1 MKAVIVLSH
10 LMNIHG
16 QLGNESKSRAK
27 LAYKIF
33 TSIDSKSLIL
43 TLGWDYRDDSNIPIA
58 ISMRDYLISQGID
71 SKKIM
76 IDINSRD
83 TVGDAIFSKIN
94 FYDKYLFKELH
105 IVTSD
110 YHTERTKFIFEKII
124 PCKIKVH
131 GSKTNQGNN
140 KKISEEKSLEAF
152 KSTFSDTNFKSNKS
166 LIKTLTTKHPFY
178 NGSVYEQL
186 KLSK

>member
-1 MKAVIVLSH
+1 LKAVIVLSH
-10 LMNIHG
+10 LMNMHG

-33 TSIDSKSLIL
+33 TTIDSKSLIL

-58 ISMRDYLISQGID
+58 ISMRDYLITQGID
-71 SKKIM
+71 CKKIH

-105 IVTSD
+105 IITSD
-110 YHTERTKFIFEKII
+110 YHTERTKFIFEKIM

-131 GSKTNQGNN
+131 GSKTDQGKN
-140 KKISEEKSLEAF
+140 KKTAEEKSLEAF

-166 LIKTLTTKHPFY
+166 LIKTLITKHPFY
-178 NGSVYEQL
+178 NGSVYEQF
-186 KLSK
+186 KFSK

>member
-1 MKAVIVLSH
+1 M
-10 LMNIHG
+10 HG

-33 TSIDSKSLIL
+33 TTIDSKSLIL

-58 ISMRDYLISQGID
+58 ISMRDYLITQGID
-71 SKKIM
+71 CKKIQ

-105 IVTSD
+105 IITSD
-110 YHTERTKFIFEKII
+110 YHTERTKFIFEKIM

-131 GSKTNQGNN
+131 GSKTDQGKN
-140 KKISEEKSLEAF
+140 KKTAEEKSLEAF
-152 KSTFSDTNFKSNKS
+152 KRTFSDTNFKSNKS
-166 LIKTLTTKHPFY
+166 LIKTLITKHPFY
-178 NGSVYEQL
+178 NGSVHEQF
-186 KLSK
+186 KFSK

>member
-1 MKAVIVLSH
+1 MLSH
-10 LMNIHG
+10 LMNMHG

-33 TSIDSKSLIL
+33 TTIDSKSLIL

-58 ISMRDYLISQGID
+58 ISMRDYLITQGID
-71 SKKIM
+71 CKKIH

-105 IVTSD
+105 IITSD
-110 YHTERTKFIFEKII
+110 YHTERTKFIFEKIM

-131 GSKTNQGNN
+131 GSKTDQGKN
-140 KKISEEKSLEAF
+140 KKTAEEKSLEAF

-166 LIKTLTTKHPFY
+166 LIKTLITKHPFY
-178 NGSVYEQL
+178 NGSVYEQF
-186 KLSK
+186 KFSK

>member
-10 LMNIHG
+10 LMNMHG

-33 TSIDSKSLIL
+33 TSIDRKSLIL
-43 TLGWDYRDDSNIPIA
+43 TLGWDYRDDLNIPIA
-58 ISMRDYLISQGID
+58 ISMRDYLITQGID
-71 SKKIM
+71 RKKIH

-110 YHTERTKFIFEKII
+110 YHTERTKFIFEKIM
-124 PCKIKVH
+124 PCKIRVH
-131 GSKTNQGNN
+131 GSKTKQGSN

-166 LIKTLTTKHPFY
+166 LIKTLITKHPFY
-178 NGSVYEQL
+178 NGSAYEQF
-186 KLSK
+186 KFSK